1 MERIASDEIDIAF
14 MECAL
19 AQAKIAQNK
28 GEVPIGAVLT
38 LDNAVL
44 TESHNSPIEMNDP
57 SAHAEVLVLR
67 KAAKKLANY
76 RLPNTTLYVTL
87 EPCAMCFA
95 AMVHARI
102 ERLVFGAADPKQG
115 SAGGAI
121 DLRQASIFNHR
132 FQVYGGVL
140 EDRCSRLL
148 VDFFKHRR

>member
-14 MECAL
+14 MERAL
-19 AQAKIAQNK
+19 AQAKIAQSK

-44 TESHNSPIEMNDP
+44 AESHNSPIEMHDP
-57 SAHAEVLVLR
+57 SAHAEILVLR

-87 EPCAMCFA
+87 EPCVMCFT

-102 ERLVFGAADPKQG
+102 ERLVFGAVDPKQG
-115 SAGGAI
+115 SVGGAI
-121 DLRQASIFNHR
+121 DLRQASIFNHH
-132 FQVYGGVL
+132 FQVCGGVL
-140 EDRCSRLL
+140 EDRCSALL
-148 VDFFKHRR
+148 IDFFKHRR